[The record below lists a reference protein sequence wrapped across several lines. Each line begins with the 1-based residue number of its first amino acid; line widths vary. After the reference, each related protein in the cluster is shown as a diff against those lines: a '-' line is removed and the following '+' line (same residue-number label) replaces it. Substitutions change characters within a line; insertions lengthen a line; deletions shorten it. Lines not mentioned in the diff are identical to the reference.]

1 MKKVIEDGEG
11 KYYSIHPEP
20 NAFWEIRYKLKL
32 IRVY

>member
-1 MKKVIEDGEG
+1 MKKVIEDGE
-11 KYYSIHPEP
+11 KHYYSIHSEP